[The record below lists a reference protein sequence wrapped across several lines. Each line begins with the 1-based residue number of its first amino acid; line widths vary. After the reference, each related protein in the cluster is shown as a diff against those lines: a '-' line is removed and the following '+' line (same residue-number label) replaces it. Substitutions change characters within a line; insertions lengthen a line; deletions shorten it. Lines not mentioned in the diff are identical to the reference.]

1 MKYGL
6 AVLGESGEL
15 YLEAAVWGREQN
27 KRLEKNE
34 KARAI
39 IRESLAPMLEEKR
52 KILASRQN
60 GK

>member
-1 MKYGL
+1 MKYGH
-6 AVLGESGEL
+6 AVLGESPEL
-15 YLEAAVWGREQN
+15 YQEAAEWGREQK
-27 KRLEKNE
+27 KRLHKNE